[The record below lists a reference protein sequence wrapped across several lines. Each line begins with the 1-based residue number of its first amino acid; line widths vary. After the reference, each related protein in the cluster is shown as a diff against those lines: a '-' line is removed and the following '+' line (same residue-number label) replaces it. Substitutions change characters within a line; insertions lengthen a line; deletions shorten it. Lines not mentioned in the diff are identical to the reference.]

1 MGVNPSTRELLGAY
15 ALDAVDADEVTALE
29 EFVAQDHDAAREL
42 ERLRTAAAWI
52 GATEAIEP
60 PRDLRAQLLAQARP
74 VPEELRVYR
83 MAVARHEELL
93 DELPDDALELPTAN
107 GLAVGELVVHLASM
121 ESAVAETIGLEATVT
136 DETDVDRRTAHYLEA
151 LGADPVAGRAVW
163 RVASESLDAWAAA
176 GGTIGGF
183 PWQGAFDVE
192 RRTLLAARAFELWTH
207 DDDLRVALGRER
219 LTPTMP
225 ELALMSDVAVGI
237 LPLCLL
243 AKGEQ
248 VSASAHIVLTGDGGG
263 EWDVSLDGRE
273 HAQTAVT
280 LTMDVVDFCRLV
292 ADRLDPATCGASIEG
307 DETLGHTLVGCASA
321 LATL

>member
-1 MGVNPSTRELLGAY
+1 MGVSPSTRELLGAY

-29 EFVAQDHDAAREL
+29 ELVAQDHDAAREL

-60 PRDLRAQLLAQARP
+60 PRDLRAQLLAGARP

-93 DELPDDALELPTAN
+93 DELPDDALGFPTAN

-121 ESAVAETIGLEATVT
+121 ESAVAETVGLETTVT
-136 DETDVDRRTAHYLEA
+136 DETDVDSRTARYLDA

-163 RVASESLDAWAAA
+163 RVATESLDAWAAA
-176 GGTIGGF
+176 GGSTGRL
-183 PWQGAFDVE
+183 PWAGIDAD
-192 RRTLLAARAFELWTH
+192 RRTLLATRAFELWTH
-207 DDDLRVALGRER
+207 DDDIRVALGRDR
-219 LTPTMP
+219 LTPTTP
-225 ELALMSDVAVGI
+225 ELALMSDIAVGI
-237 LPLCLL
+237 LPFCL
-243 AKGEQ
+243 AAVGET
-248 VSASAHIVLTGDGGG
+248 ATGAAHVVLTGDGGG

-273 HAQTAVT
+273 HARTAVT

-292 ADRLDPATCGASIEG
+292 ADRLDPATCGARIEG
-307 DETLGHTLVGCASA
+307 DETLGATLVRCASA